1 MLMNTCCICGVVKD
15 AAQYLERVLANMEKI
30 GSIFDKY
37 VIILCY
43 DTSTDNTLKM
53 LTDYV
58 EKNSRFRLLINTII
72 IQSGGRTHKIANA
85 RNHCLKHMRE
95 YFSDYK
101 YFIMMDCNDVC
112 ASPVNLDILKNN
124 LKRTDW
130 DGLSFNSSRPY
141 YDFWAL
147 SLKHLV
153 YSCWHFSQPNTLQI
167 YKDAIQHLF
176 NECRPGKL
184 ISVYSAFN
192 GFAIYR
198 TRKFIDS
205 CYHGQSKL
213 DLIPPVLMEEN
224 KRICGEI
231 TPYYGGGPD
240 QDSEH
245 RSFHLHATFQ
255 NDAIVAI
262 SPEILF

>member
-1 MLMNTCCICGVVKD
+1 MNTCCICGPVKD
-15 AAQYLERVLANMEKI
+15 SAQYLERVLANMEKI
-30 GSIFDKY
+30 GGVFDEY

-43 DTSTDNTLKM
+43 DDSTDNTLKI

-58 EKNSRFRLLINTII
+58 EKNSRFRLLINTTPA
-72 IQSGGRTHKIANA
+72 QGGCRTHKIAHA
-85 RNHCLKHMRE
+85 RNHCLKHVRE
-95 YFSDYK
+95 YFSEYK

-112 ASPVNLDILKNN
+112 TSPVNIDVLKNN

-130 DGLSFNSSRPY
+130 DGLSFNSSKPY
-141 YDFWAL
+141 YDVWSL

-153 YSCWHFSQPNTLQI
+153 YSCWHFSQPNALQI

-176 NECRPGKL
+176 SACPPGEL

-198 TRKFIDS
+198 THQFIDS
-205 CYHGQSKL
+205 CYDGQSRL

-231 TPYYGGGPD
+231 TPYYWGGGPD

-245 RSFHLHATFQ
+245 RSFHLHAKFQ
-255 NDAIVAI
+255 KDAVVAI